1 VPWFDVA
8 MKYAALV
15 SVMNC
20 ACDFGDQFCG
30 APDRHYFARGDCIEL
45 SPFDKFHAEV
55 TGAIA
60 LADFVNR
67 NNAWM
72 LEAGGGFCFAT
83 ESLKMCFRRP
93 VTKAYDF
100 ERHCAVETFLPRAIN
115 HALTAA
121 TDFFEQF
128 VIAECCLHPYGARS
142 HFPRARRS
150 RPTCIRRLVD
160 FIYEQAKTRLQK
172 TGR

>member
-1 VPWFDVA
+1 
-8 MKYAALV
+8 
-15 SVMNC
+15 
-20 ACDFGDQFCG
+20 
-30 APDRHYFARGDCIEL
+30 
-45 SPFDKFHAEV
+45 
-55 TGAIA
+55 
-60 LADFVNR
+60 

-172 TGR
+172 TGRTRTFSQTLSSALAANCSYTRHFGSVDCSPFRYCNKFRHRLLPQYP